1 MNIVITT
8 CYFPPIAYLAMFLK
22 YDTVTIEIQETYP
35 KQTMRNRTYIATA
48 NGVLPLI
55 VPVNKVNGNH
65 TTTKDIA
72 ISYNS
77 NWQAMQWRAI
87 CSAYNKSP
95 FFLYYQQDIENIFF
109 KQYSTLLEFNNELL
123 KYFLLKSNIQKELIF
138 TTDYYKAIESK
149 HDFRNVDFYAFQNDF
164 FIRNKELEYMQ
175 VFSHKFPFQSQVNIL
190 DVLFNLG
197 PDVKTLLKAMSE
209 RI

>member
-1 MNIVITT
+1 MNIVIPI

-22 YDTVTIEIQETYP
+22 YDTVAIEIQETYP
-35 KQTMRNRTYIATA
+35 KQTLRNRSYIATA

-72 ISYNS
+72 ITYNS

-95 FFLYYQQDIENIFF
+95 FFLYYQQDIETIFF

-123 KYFLLKSNIQKELIF
+123 KYFLLKSNIHKELIF
-138 TTDYYKAIESK
+138 TTDYCKAIESK
-149 HDFRNVDFYAFQNDF
+149 HDFRNVDFYAFQNDI
-164 FIRNKELEYMQ
+164 FIGNKELEYMQ

-197 PDVKTLLKAMSE
+197 PDVKILLKAMSE